1 MNSMQR
7 FGGAAATPG
16 ILLCATVV
24 MGASAQTYPDRPVRL
39 IVPTA
44 PGASVDFIARLTGHH
59 LTKALG
65 QQVVV
70 DNRAG
75 ANQLIGTQIVAR
87 SAPDGYTIL
96 TTSTPFV
103 TQPLLMTPPPYSPV
117 KDFVPITLAAESPNI
132 LTVTQSLPVKSV
144 SDLISYARA
153 RPGQLNYATGSAGA
167 SPHLAAE
174 LFKVMAKVDMV
185 RIGYKGAGPAIID
198 LIAERCQLMF
208 ATAVSVL
215 PHIRSGKLRA
225 LAVTTIRPSSLV
237 PDLPTIAASGLPRY
251 ESSVSLGFVL
261 PAGTASAIAARLNK
275 EIVKIIQD
283 ADVKRAMLAEGVD
296 AVASTPAEFA
306 AFIKAETE
314 TWGALFKQI
323 NLRVD

>member
-7 FGGAAATPG
+7 CGVAAAAG
-16 ILLCATVV
+16 ILICAMVV
-24 MGASAQTYPDRPVRL
+24 IDAAAQAYPARPVRL

-103 TQPLLMTPPPYSPV
+103 TQPLLMTSPTYSPV
-117 KDFVPITLAAESPNI
+117 RDFVPITLAAESPNI
-132 LTVTQSLPVKSV
+132 LVVTQSLPVKSV
-144 SDLISYARA
+144 GDLISYAQA
-153 RPGQLNYATGSAGA
+153 RPGQLNFATGSAGA

-185 RIGYKGAGPAIID
+185 RIGYKGAAPAIID
-198 LIAERCQLMF
+198 LIAGRTQVMF

-215 PHIRSGKLRA
+215 PHIRTGKLRS
-225 LAVTTIRPSSLV
+225 LAVTTIRPSGLV
-237 PDLPTIAASGLPRY
+237 PDLPTIAASGLPGY

-261 PAGTASAIAARLNK
+261 PAGTSSAIAARLNK
-275 EIVKIIQD
+275 EIVRIMQD
-283 ADVKRAMLAEGVD
+283 ADVKRAMLGEGVD
-296 AVASTPAEFA
+296 AVGSTPAEFA
-306 AFIKAETE
+306 AFIKSETE
-314 TWGALFKQI
+314 KWGALFKQI
-323 NLRVD
+323 NLRLD